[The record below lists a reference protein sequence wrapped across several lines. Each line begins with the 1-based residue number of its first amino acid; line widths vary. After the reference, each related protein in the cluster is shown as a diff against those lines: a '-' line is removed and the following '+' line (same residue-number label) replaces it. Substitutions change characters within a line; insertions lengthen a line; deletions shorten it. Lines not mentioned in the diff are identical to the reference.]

1 MSRKEHK
8 THLMFFGYIFMFFF
22 SKFPINI
29 IQEIPV
35 LFHPPY
41 KIFLWKI
48 PHVILSQIVNRNN
61 TSLGYSIICSTF
73 LRFSS
78 GNNSQPQYQTNRL
91 CWYSKWIPVW
101 IARATAYLSTSQSFV
116 YHSLSAHQTSLL
128 EVYIAKSNQSV
139 NLTRFLL
146 HLEQLISWDSIS
158 WFNRFEY
165 LTSIRFFRTCNN
177 LRVFNWG
184 LIIWLCLNER
194 GVGRTYVRWDSSG
207 WKNGKIIG
215 IIIT

>member
-1 MSRKEHK
+1 M
-8 THLMFFGYIFMFFF
+8 
-22 SKFPINI
+22 
-29 IQEIPV
+29 
-35 LFHPPY
+35 
-41 KIFLWKI
+41 
-48 PHVILSQIVNRNN
+48 
-61 TSLGYSIICSTF
+61 GYSIICSTF

-194 GVGRTYVRWDSSG
+194 GVGRTYFRWDSSG
-207 WKNGKIIG
+207 WKNGKGNRNYYNLIFAHRGLIVMTRINNMLDWNVEQIIPPQHVCRL
-215 IIIT
+215 IIVHGLLMSEPPVWH